1 MTYLVIF
8 LVIVIA
14 VLLIAFNAVLGIGG
28 MNIWTFFFQRRLNGK
43 EPK

>member
-14 VLLIAFNAVLGIGG
+14 VLVIAFNAVLGIGG

-43 EPK
+43 ESK

>member
-1 MTYLVIF
+1 MTYLVVF
-8 LVIVIA
+8 LVIA

>member
-1 MTYLVIF
+1 MIYLVVF

-14 VLLIAFNAVLGIGG
+14 VLVIAFNAFLGIGG
-28 MNIWTFFFQRRLNGK
+28 MNIWEFFFQRRPNGK